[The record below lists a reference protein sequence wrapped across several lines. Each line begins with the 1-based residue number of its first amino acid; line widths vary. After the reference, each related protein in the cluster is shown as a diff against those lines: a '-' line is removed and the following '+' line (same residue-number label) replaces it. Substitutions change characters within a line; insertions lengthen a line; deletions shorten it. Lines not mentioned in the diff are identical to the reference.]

1 MAVKC
6 AVDER
11 PGCFQHLYFTNNTD
25 REIIVVETMPLK
37 GKYADEFL
45 SIEEYRLIRCD
56 SAIVILHPQG
66 ASSFVVMFPPPRIA
80 GFHKRPA
87 VVTCG
92 KVRPAQ
98 SRDLFLLR
106 VVRRLPPCVEPL
118 SELCQRTEPY
128 VLLTRVAPSIVRIR
142 IYRGCTFRRIGID
155 PCHHL
160 YLTRAAFIAN
170 EKLRLVVDPF
180 FDESNGSVDQPYL
193 IVLIQRQVKQTAAGC
208 SRRKILTPHNPHGL
222 GPRAENRAAFFFAP
236 AVLHISEIAGND
248 VFLRPFHCT
257 VLFDFQLFYLF
268 PVFGTLR
275 TAGISAG
282 ASCHV

>member
-1 MAVKC
+1 
-6 AVDER
+6 
-11 PGCFQHLYFTNNTD
+11 
-25 REIIVVETMPLK
+25 MPLK

-160 YLTRAAFIAN
+160 YLTRAAFLTNKDTRLLSRAFLVLSSNSTRNVFDQQPPIAPIESDIESSGSIAQVRCN
-170 EKLRLVVDPF
+170 TSAPHFPHARSPCAEDRHTRLR
-180 FDESNGSVDQPYL
+180 GY
-193 IVLIQRQVKQTAAGC
+193 
-208 SRRKILTPHNPHGL
+208 
-222 GPRAENRAAFFFAP
+222 
-236 AVLHISEIAGND
+236 
-248 VFLRPFHCT
+248 
-257 VLFDFQLFYLF
+257 
-268 PVFGTLR
+268 
-275 TAGISAG
+275 G
-282 ASCHV
+282 AL

>member
-25 REIIVVETMPLK
+25 HEIIVVETMPLK

-170 EKLRLVVDPF
+170 EKLYHLNMEEKV
-180 FDESNGSVDQPYL
+180 Y
-193 IVLIQRQVKQTAAGC
+193 
-208 SRRKILTPHNPHGL
+208 
-222 GPRAENRAAFFFAP
+222 
-236 AVLHISEIAGND
+236 
-248 VFLRPFHCT
+248 VF
-257 VLFDFQLFYLF
+257 
-268 PVFGTLR
+268 
-275 TAGISAG
+275 
-282 ASCHV
+282 